1 MAEDKQQSA
10 KFLSGLAIG
19 FSLGA
24 LISYFSSESG
34 KRNWQKL
41 SQNWEKARLDLY
53 NKGLINDP
61 HLTLDEVKDLY
72 CSSLKNSLLSFKDD
86 ISLTLLKLERAKN
99 EEKAR
104 KNSWRK
110 QKKNQFKGI

>member
-1 MAEDKQQSA
+1 MDENKQPA
-10 KFLSGLAIG
+10 NNFLSGLAIG

-24 LISYFSSESG
+24 LISYFSSQSG
-34 KRNWQKL
+34 QKTWKKL
-41 SQNWEKARLDLY
+41 AINWEKARQDLY
-53 NKGLINDP
+53 NQGLIDDP
-61 HLTLDEVKDLY
+61 HLTLDEVKNRY
-72 CSSLKNSLLSFKDD
+72 FTEFKQSLLEFKDNVG
-86 ISLTLLKLERAKN
+86 LALLKLEQTKN